1 MNKNRIRLTESQLHN
16 LIKKSVKSFINEGG
30 HLTWKDDDGRMHT
43 NSQDN
48 WYGIEGATF
57 VSHGE
62 WSDGEIYF
70 DYEGEQY
77 VINAN
82 DAEEWLWNDFK
93 DYCEENNLNPDEHSD
108 DEIWYNFARNE
119 GYDVLLNLGPY
130 NESYE
135 MNESK
140 KRKVRL
146 TESDLHNI
154 INESVNKIL
163 KEDEFLDSFITNK
176 MLQKSSPHTQ
186 KMVAMFGKLRDV
198 LGEIG
203 KYANEQGIYNYCTPD
218 RKHRTGAQ
226 YSDIKKM
233 IEQMLDY
240 ADILENTWGQHL
252 YRVDKNYKSRPEFQ
266 LPSKH

>member
-93 DYCEENNLNPDEHSD
+93 EYCEENNLNPDEHSD

-146 TESDLHNI
+146 TESQLHRVI
-154 INESVNKIL
+154 KESVKRLL
-163 KEDEFLDSFITNK
+163 KENSGGRRAYADNTYKYKFIEKYVNP
-176 MLQKSSPHTQ
+176 LYQ
-186 KMVAMFGKLRDV
+186 
-198 LGEIG
+198 EI
-203 KYANEQGIYNYCTPD
+203 EQGIEQ
-218 RKHRTGAQ
+218 G
-226 YSDIKKM
+226 DIQILAKCYQEITNLITNDEIKY
-233 IEQMLDY
+233 QGLFVDLLDELREKRN
-240 ADILENTWGQHL
+240 ILTNEMV
-252 YRVDKNYKSRPEFQ
+252 RIVKSNV
-266 LPSKH
+266 

>member
-1 MNKNRIRLTESQLHN
+1 MKKNRIRLTESQLHK
-16 LIKKSVKSFINEGG
+16 LIKESVKSFINEGG
-30 HLTWKDDDGRMHT
+30 HLTWKDDDCRMHT

-57 VSHGE
+57 VSHGA

-93 DYCEENNLNPDEHSD
+93 EYCEENNLNPDEHSD

-146 TESDLHNI
+146 TESQLHRVI
-154 INESVNKIL
+154 KESVIKAL
-163 KEDEFLDSFITNK
+163 KEEFDTISNDDGMTFYLANGYAT
-176 MLQKSSPHTQ
+176 
-186 KMVAMFGKLRDV
+186 
-198 LGEIG
+198 GEKWKAPSVDDAIKRCVKESEG
-203 KYANEQGIYNYCTPD
+203 MATANWLFMCTPNGTQELG
-218 RKHRTGAQ
+218 RTV
-226 YSDIKKM
+226 
-233 IEQMLDY
+233 
-240 ADILENTWGQHL
+240 
-252 YRVDKNYKSRPEFQ
+252 RVDYGWGWKFVPKD
-266 LPSKH
+266 